1 MLSVAVGLGFLL
13 AGGSGLEVGLG
24 AFYEADDIFPVLQ
37 HDDEHGSGG
46 ENYPRHGHAE
56 KCGGCKAGH
65 GGSYGAERDLAAQ
78 HCRDEKHRERRGEHT
93 PVNGQKYRS
102 PGGKDPLTAAGE
114 LCGAA
119 PNKNPPRVF
128 PGRCCKS
135 RYSGCALEAQTV
147 LTESLKIL
155 GGTIRRNGDGA
166 GELQTEYLHKA
177 LSIHHP

>member
-1 MLSVAVGLGFLL
+1 MIRQEQSARDFS
-13 AGGSGLEVGLG
+13 SGQG
-24 AFYEADDIFPVLQ
+24 IFSKEYFV
-37 HDDEHGSGG
+37 
-46 ENYPRHGHAE
+46 YFE
-56 KCGGCKAGH
+56 K
-65 GGSYGAERDLAAQ
+65 
-78 HCRDEKHRERRGEHT
+78 
-93 PVNGQKYRS
+93 KYRG
-102 PGGKDPLTAAGE
+102 PGGKDPLTAAGK

-147 LTESLKIL
+147 LTESFKIL
-155 GGTIRRNGDGA
+155 GRAIRRNGDGA